1 MIPLLGF
8 VLLAAQHVFG
18 LEFTYE
24 AKRHGKPLPKS
35 MMKMARSD
43 MRTGRPILK
52 SQPIGPVNKG
62 PVNNRKLDKR
72 AIDKRANEKK
82 ASASVS
88 HQPPGENQYT
98 YQANS
103 EQLVWG
109 RQPHT
114 LLQPHPGLAHV
125 LEPSRVQPEGRRS
138 LSPGACL
145 VGRH

>member
-8 VLLAAQHVFG
+8 VLLAAQHVLGF
-18 LEFTYE
+18 EFTYE

-35 MMKMARSD
+35 MIKMARSD

-52 SQPIGPVNKG
+52 AKSQPIGPVN
-62 PVNNRKLDKR
+62 NRKHDKR
-72 AIDKRANEKK
+72 AINKRANEKQ

-88 HQPPGENQYT
+88 HQPSAKNQYT

-103 EQLVWG
+103 EQLVWS
-109 RQPHT
+109 RQPHA
-114 LLQPHPGLAHV
+114 LLQPHPGVAHL
-125 LEPSRVQPEGRRS
+125 LEPSRVQPEGRGS
-138 LSPGACL
+138 VPPGAGL

>member
-8 VLLAAQHVFG
+8 VLLAAQHVLGFG
-18 LEFTYE
+18 FTYE

-52 SQPIGPVNKG
+52 AKSQPIGPVN
-62 PVNNRKLDKR
+62 NRKHDKR
-72 AIDKRANEKK
+72 AINKRANEKQ

-88 HQPPGENQYT
+88 HQPSAKNQYT

-103 EQLVWG
+103 EQLVWS

-114 LLQPHPGLAHV
+114 LLQPHPGVAHL
-125 LEPSRVQPEGRRS
+125 LEPSRVQPEGRGS
-138 LSPGACL
+138 VPPGAGL

>member
-8 VLLAAQHVFG
+8 VLLAAQHVLG

-52 SQPIGPVNKG
+52 SQPIGPVN
-62 PVNNRKLDKR
+62 NNRKLDKR
-72 AIDKRANEKK
+72 ANEKQ

-88 HQPPGENQYT
+88 HQPSAENQYT

-103 EQLVWG
+103 EQLVWR

-114 LLQPHPGLAHV
+114 LLQPHPGLAHL
-125 LEPSRVQPEGRRS
+125 LEPSRVQPEGRGS
-138 LSPGACL
+138 LPPGACL
-145 VGRH
+145 MGRH